1 MAKKSAKSKGFRKN
15 AGKKP
20 YLTKKDIITLCVL
33 LVIVAIGAILLF
45 SYDDGALKTKD
56 NRIVDPG
63 ENWLIVNGSSNGRR
77 YFKVGEVGDVEGC
90 TRDAQ
95 SILTDPNLPQ
105 YMYTPEG
112 DDADF
117 DSISV
122 FASPYDP
129 QPLAE
134 SASARIRPI
143 DGFDVSEVGT
153 ATAGDV
159 EYTWY
164 SYTRAYVSAEATDEV
179 AEEAAEEAT
188 ETVEEAAEE
197 TAEVVEEST
206 EEATEAVEEAAEEAT
221 EAVEEAAEEAAEAVE
236 EGAEEAAE
244 EEAEP
249 NTFEQCIN
257 AYVPSSRGCVVIS
270 ALRTVDSP
278 DDYVTEEQL
287 QAIAAKVIGAITID
301 AK

>member
-15 AGKKP
+15 AVKKP

-179 AEEAAEEAT
+179 AEEAAEEAIEEATEEAT
-188 ETVEEAAEE
+188 ETVEEA
-197 TAEVVEEST
+197 T
-206 EEATEAVEEAAEEAT
+206 EEATET
-221 EAVEEAAEEAAEAVE
+221 VEEAAEEAAEAVE

-244 EEAEP
+244 EESEP

>member
-1 MAKKSAKSKGFRKN
+1 MAKKSAKSKGFRKTT
-15 AGKKP
+15 GKKP
-20 YLTKKDIITLCVL
+20 YLTRKDIITLCVL
-33 LVIVAIGAILLF
+33 LVIVAIGAIMLF

-63 ENWLIVNGSSNGRR
+63 ENWLIINGSSNGRR
-77 YFKVGEVGDVEGC
+77 YFKVGEVGDIEGC

-95 SILTDPNLPQ
+95 PILTDINLPQ
-105 YMYTPEG
+105 YTYTPEG
-112 DDADF
+112 DDAGF
-117 DSISV
+117 DSITV

-129 QPLAE
+129 RPLAE
-134 SASARIRPI
+134 SASGRVRPI

-153 ATAGDV
+153 SKAGDV

-164 SYTRAYVSAEATDEV
+164 SYTRAYVKAEEAAEATEEAA
-179 AEEAAEEAT
+179 AETVDAAEEAVEAAGEAAEETAEAAEEAT
-188 ETVEEAAEE
+188 E
-197 TAEVVEEST
+197 
-206 EEATEAVEEAAEEAT
+206 EATEAT
-221 EAVEEAAEEAAEAVE
+221 ED
-236 EGAEEAAE
+236 AAE
-244 EEAEP
+244 EETEP

-278 DDYVTEEQL
+278 DDYATEEQL
-287 QAIAAKVIGAITID
+287 HEIAAKAVGAITID

>member
-1 MAKKSAKSKGFRKN
+1 MAKKSAKSKGFRKTT
-15 AGKKP
+15 GKKP
-20 YLTKKDIITLCVL
+20 YLTRKDIITLCVL
-33 LVIVAIGAILLF
+33 LVIVAIGAIMLF

-63 ENWLIVNGSSNGRR
+63 ENWLIINGSSNGRR
-77 YFKVGEVGDVEGC
+77 YFKVGEVGDIEGC

-95 SILTDPNLPQ
+95 PILTDINLPQ
-105 YMYTPEG
+105 YTYTPEG
-112 DDADF
+112 DDAGF
-117 DSISV
+117 DSITV

-129 QPLAE
+129 RPLAE
-134 SASARIRPI
+134 SASGRVRPI

-153 ATAGDV
+153 SKAGDV

-164 SYTRAYVSAEATDEV
+164 SYTRAYVKA
-179 AEEAAEEAT
+179 
-188 ETVEEAAEE
+188 
-197 TAEVVEEST
+197 
-206 EEATEAVEEAAEEAT
+206 
-221 EAVEEAAEEAAEAVE
+221 EEAAEEAAEATEEAAAETVDAAEEAVE
-236 EGAEEAAE
+236 AAGEATAEAAE
-244 EEAEP
+244 ETAEAAGEATEETAEAAEAAEATEDAAEEETEP

-278 DDYVTEEQL
+278 DDYATEEQL
-287 QAIAAKVIGAITID
+287 HEIAAKAIGAITID